1 MEKLQLSG
9 TAIGTKCAP
18 IYACIYM
25 DKFENKYLSL
35 QSGKPVVWQRYI
47 DDIFFVWTHVEKE
60 LHKFMED
67 LNNHQPKFTYTF
79 IKNCVPFLDLDVQLS
94 RSELT
99 TYLHINIHI
108 SLTPPK
114 PYQAFHCI

>member
-9 TAIGTKCAP
+9 TAIGTKFAP

-60 LHKFMED
+60 LYKFMED

-79 IKNCVPFLDLDVQLS
+79 IKNCAPFLDLDVQLS

-108 SLTPPK
+108 SLTLPK